1 MTSLSRPASAPESN
15 GALSRRRV
23 LQLAG
28 AGAAAIAFP
37 AFAAY
42 PDKTIK
48 IVVTFAAGGA
58 SDIVGRVV
66 GEHLARKL
74 GQAVIIDNRPG
85 AGGSVGGSAVAQAPA
100 DGYTLMLSNSTPISI
115 GPFALEKQ
123 PYDPLA
129 DFTHIAS
136 IGSAP
141 CVVMAN
147 PSTGINTIVDLENA
161 ARKSGQLQF
170 GSGGPASIGHIY
182 GELMMRTMGIKLG
195 HVPYRGGAPMTT
207 DLISG
212 VIPIGIDVVTAF
224 VPFFKN
230 GQIRP
235 LAVTS
240 AQRSPLVPDVPTVVE
255 AGYRKLV
262 LDNFFGITG
271 PKNMPADIVARI
283 NAATNEV
290 LAQPEIKQRL
300 LELGVT
306 PTPGTPAQFTG
317 FVRDQVGTLAP
328 LVKTIR
334 VTL

>member
-1 MTSLSRPASAPESN
+1 MTDLHAPI
-15 GALSRRRV
+15 SRRQALRFA
-23 LQLAG
+23 AG
-28 AGAAAIAFP
+28 GAATLALP

-42 PDKTIK
+42 PEKPIT

-58 SDIVGRVV
+58 SDIVARVV
-66 GEHLARKL
+66 GEQLGKKL
-74 GQAVIIDNRPG
+74 GQAVVVDNRPG
-85 AGGSVGGSAVAQAPA
+85 AGGSIGGQVVARAVP

-123 PYDPLA
+123 PYDPIA
-129 DFTHIAS
+129 DFTHIAA

-147 PSTGINTIVDLENA
+147 PATGINTIVDLENA
-161 ARKSGQLQF
+161 ARKSGQMQF

-182 GELMMRTMGIKLG
+182 GELMVRTMGIKMA

-207 DLISG
+207 DLIG
-212 VIPIGIDVVTAF
+212 GLIPVGIDVVTAF
-224 VPFFKN
+224 VPYFKS

-240 AQRSPLVPDVPTVVE
+240 AQRCALVPDVPTVLE
-255 AGYRKLV
+255 FGYRKLV
-262 LDNFFGITG
+262 LDNFFGLTG
-271 PKNMPADIVARI
+271 PAKMPADVVARL
-283 NAATNEV
+283 NSATNEV
-290 LAQPEIKQRL
+290 LAQTDIQKRL

-306 PTPGTPAQFTG
+306 ETPGSPAAFTG
-317 FVRDQVGTLAP
+317 FVRDQVGALQP
-328 LVKTIR
+328 LVKSIR